1 MMKQKPV
8 TIVITFLK
16 ETWTINKTFE
26 EGKRGVCT
34 KVTIASSKKDSM
46 VLEVL
51 ADYLLEMVLN

>member
-1 MMKQKPV
+1 MEIEYK

-26 EGKRGVCT
+26 EGKRGVRT

-46 VLEVL
+46 VFEVL